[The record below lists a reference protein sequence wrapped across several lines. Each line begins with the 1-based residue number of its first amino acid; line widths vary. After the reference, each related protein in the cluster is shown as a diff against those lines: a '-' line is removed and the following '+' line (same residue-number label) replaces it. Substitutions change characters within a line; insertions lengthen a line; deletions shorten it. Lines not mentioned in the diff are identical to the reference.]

1 MLHVLFLLAVLG
13 LEFPQ
18 LLLLLPQL
26 LIQLR
31 DLLVIVALL
40 VKGLQRF
47 LLFALHLKEG
57 FILVLDR
64 LQNPLLV
71 LQLILQ
77 LDYPVQYIHSFNLLL
92 DVVGSLELPPHG
104 FDLLFI
110 KLNLILTLL
119 EFSLL
124 LLDSLVF
131 VSILESSGPSL
142 ASSRCN
148 PILLKLFLS
157 VFINELFEL

>member
-1 MLHVLFLLAVLG
+1 MLHVLLLLAVLG
-13 LEFPQ
+13 LQLPQ

-26 LIQLR
+26 LVQLR
-31 DLLVIVALL
+31 DLLVVVALL

-77 LDYPVQYIHSFNLLL
+77 LDYPV
-92 DVVGSLELPPHG
+92 
-104 FDLLFI
+104 
-110 KLNLILTLL
+110 
-119 EFSLL
+119 
-124 LLDSLVF
+124 
-131 VSILESSGPSL
+131 
-142 ASSRCN
+142 
-148 PILLKLFLS
+148 
-157 VFINELFEL
+157 